1 MGPATELMTVSVT
14 PRVEVPTNPSRYQP
28 APGLIFT
35 PRSEEVPANPEPVEV
50 KTIHKLETVSVA
62 PETVPTNPC
71 SNRTNSVR
79 LTDLASKM
87 EALELAEYR
96 RTQRGKPCRRVS
108 DRSSQSQPLKRQGLK
123 KKRPKM
129 KARRTTQPGG
139 STVSKSKLSGAAEA
153 GQAAKT
159 KSNSKLAKLDKQA
172 ESLKQKIDRLIL
184 RRDEAHAEDFDSP
197 LVKKLSMQVITF
209 SKKLAKVSRER
220 YNMRSRAAT
229 LN

>member
-50 KTIHKLETVSVA
+50 KTIHTFETVSVA
-62 PETVPTNPC
+62 PESVPTNPC

-96 RTQRGKPCRRVS
+96 RTHHGKPCRRVS
-108 DRSSQSQPLKRQGLK
+108 DRSSLSQPQRLK

-129 KARRTTQPGG
+129 KARRQTHLGA
-139 STVSKSKLSGAAEA
+139 STVK
-153 GQAAKT
+153 
-159 KSNSKLAKLDKQA
+159 
-172 ESLKQKIDRLIL
+172 
-184 RRDEAHAEDFDSP
+184 
-197 LVKKLSMQVITF
+197 
-209 SKKLAKVSRER
+209 
-220 YNMRSRAAT
+220 
-229 LN
+229 

>member
-96 RTQRGKPCRRVS
+96 RTQRGKPRRRVS
-108 DRSSQSQPLKRQGLK
+108 DRSSLSQPQCLK

-129 KARRTTQPGG
+129 KARRQTQLGA

-153 GQAAKT
+153 GQAVKT

-172 ESLKQKIDRLIL
+172 ASLKQKIDRLIL
-184 RRDEAHAEDFDSP
+184 RRDEAHANDFDSP